1 MCYRRA
7 VESRPAA
14 VPRTGHIRALCLGY
28 MRPRCTYA
36 FAFWT
41 PTVTQMRQMQAAFVR
56 PIQRILGLPTSS
68 HHLGALVEAH
78 CPSFEAYRTQA
89 TARFLLR
96 AEELLQSQP
105 THPTSQTLLQDR
117 LEAPL
122 LQRKRYCAGP
132 LISTPVTNRA
142 EKVAIPH
149 LINNVLAHLPRLAPF
164 HPLISRYFPGAANLP
179 APLPA
184 TLTVDEVNSLLMV
197 DTHREWRAEPTMT
210 MASISTAPLLTIK
223 TSPRPSLFLSLEC
236 NPLVAIRARLRAN
249 RLSTQERRYRQ
260 LHEVDD
266 PTCTWPACRTFLPAP
281 LDDAHH
287 IFVVC
292 PRHQAARQLL
302 VHQLRAAINHTSP
315 LTLAFISGEVLYYTE
330 PTRAQLARAAAALA
344 LTGDFVRQV
353 LIDRSGDRALKPF
366 DTQQPMDLRPRLR

>member
-1 MCYRRA
+1 M
-7 VESRPAA
+7 
-14 VPRTGHIRALCLGY
+14 
-28 MRPRCTYA
+28 
-36 FAFWT
+36 
-41 PTVTQMRQMQAAFVR
+41 QMRQMQAAFLR

-68 HHLGALVEAH
+68 HLLGALVEAH

-117 LEAPL
+117 LETPL

-142 EKVAIPH
+142 ETVAIPH

-260 LHEVDD
+260 LHDMHVAGLSDLSAGTSGRR
-266 PTCTWPACRTFLPAP
+266 PPHLRSLSPPSSSAPAARSPAP
-281 LDDAHH
+281 SSNQPHVSTDTRLH
-287 IFVVC
+287 IRRGSVLHRAYTRSARTRSSS
-292 PRHQAARQLL
+292 PRPYWR
-302 VHQLRAAINHTSP
+302 
-315 LTLAFISGEVLYYTE
+315 
-330 PTRAQLARAAAALA
+330 
-344 LTGDFVRQV
+344 
-353 LIDRSGDRALKPF
+353 
-366 DTQQPMDLRPRLR
+366 LRPSGLD